1 VITTRSAGLAA
12 SIVLALIGIAAVLGG
27 VGYGMFVDG
36 GEVGPGFLPVFA
48 GALVALFAAID
59 VAGRLRRRRPHDAIH
74 EVVAPEVDE
83 ELRADL
89 AAAEQT
95 DLDIFGR
102 TQRQRTRMLAIV
114 VGILVATLLLVQVLG
129 FIPAFGLML
138 FVVAVFVERRKWLP
152 SLAVTLITCAVVYLL
167 FVTFLRVPLPEGVF
181 GAL

>member
-1 VITTRSAGLAA
+1 MTRRAGLAA

-27 VGYGMFVDG
+27 TGYGMFVDR
-36 GEVGPGFLPVFA
+36 GEVGPGFLPVVA
-48 GALVALFAAID
+48 GSLVAIFAAVD
-59 VAGRLRRRRPHDAIH
+59 VANRLRGRGSSDAIL
-74 EVVAPEVDE
+74 EAVAPDVDE

-89 AAAEQT
+89 AASEET

-138 FVVAVFVERRKWLP
+138 FVIAVFVERRKWLP
-152 SLAVTLITCAVVYLL
+152 SAAVTLVTCAVVYLL
-167 FVTFLRVPLPEGVF
+167 FVTLLRVPRPEGVF